1 MQIFSPFLCMSTVFF
16 IFWMMSFESKN
27 LKFLSNPIDLFYVL
41 CFLSYKFNLFKR
53 SINLQVIF
61 FILSEFCQFV
71 FQKNFFIS
79 SNYKI
84 YRIKIV
90 GFPYFFNTCRVYILL
105 LLFFFISLCRG
116 LLIFFA
122 LNLLNRGFLLLPY
135 KFIFLYF
142 RCHSFFFSVLT
153 NIIESKSIDKE
164 TTYIVS
170 KLKLMVHLYPI

>member
-1 MQIFSPFLCMSTVFF
+1 
-16 IFWMMSFESKN
+16 MSFVS
-27 LKFLSNPIDLFYVL
+27 LS
-41 CFLSYKFNLFKR
+41 FK
-53 SINLQVIF
+53 
-61 FILSEFCQFV
+61 
-71 FQKNFFIS
+71 KNFFIS

-142 RCHSFFFSVLT
+142 RCHSFFFSVVT

-170 KLKLMVHLYPI
+170 KLKLTVHLYPIWVALSSMGFKRSYWLPLCVPWIYLGVV